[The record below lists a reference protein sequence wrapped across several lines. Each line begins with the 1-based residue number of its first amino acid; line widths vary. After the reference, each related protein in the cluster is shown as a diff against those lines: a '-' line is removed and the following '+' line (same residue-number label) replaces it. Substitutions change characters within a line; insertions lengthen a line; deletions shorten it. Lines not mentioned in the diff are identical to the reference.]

1 MGDSDASPKRR
12 ASLQEI
18 FPNEIAE
25 CRNGTRSGRFHSHAV
40 EDQESFVRKLAVT
53 LIERTFAWL
62 NQFRRL
68 RLRYEKRA
76 DMHKAAPSLAC
87 ALICWKLLQGR
98 FP

>member
-1 MGDSDASPKRR
+1 MFHPRVE
-12 ASLQEI
+12 LQ
-18 FPNEIAE
+18 NAE
-25 CRNGTRSGRFHSHAV
+25 TGQEVDVFISHAV

-76 DMHKAAPSLAC
+76 DMHHAFLSLAC
-87 ALICWKLLQGR
+87 ALICWNFLQAH